1 MEDDPVSLHLAEF
14 VERASPIATKAAI
27 GTSVAT
33 SATGAVAVAW
43 TLPDIATLVGIVCSI
58 AATTAAI
65 MFGYLNYK
73 INKKRG
79 EK

>member
-1 MEDDPVSLHLAEF
+1 MDDDPVSLHLAEF
-14 VERASPIATKAAI
+14 VEKASPIAAKTAI

-33 SATGAVAVAW
+33 GAASAVW
-43 TLPDIATLVGIVCSI
+43 TLPDIASIVGIVCSI